1 MKNSSLDLHEIIA
14 QSRKGDRRAQNK
26 IFELFYGKMCG
37 VCMRYISDS
46 DEMQDV
52 VQTGFIKVFANIG
65 KYNGQG
71 SFEGWMR
78 RIMSNTAIDHIRKN
92 KKIFVSVDAT
102 EYDWLAN
109 PDEDEMEWNQTL
121 INETD
126 RVMSEIQK
134 LSPAYRLVFNMYVV
148 EDYSHQEIADI
159 LGISVGTSKSNLSKA
174 KKNLLKNL
182 VKFEKE

>member
-1 MKNSSLDLHEIIA
+1 
-14 QSRKGDRRAQNK
+14 
-26 IFELFYGKMCG
+26 
-37 VCMRYISDS
+37 
-46 DEMQDV
+46 
-52 VQTGFIKVFANIG
+52 
-65 KYNGQG
+65 
-71 SFEGWMR
+71 
-78 RIMSNTAIDHIRKN
+78 MSNTAIDHIRKN